1 MSKNL
6 PIFRRMIAVAHTARN
21 CGRLA
26 MTIEG
31 EDEGSRASIDN
42 LMPITKDTAHTTIEG
57 YCVRD
62 AKIRALMGWEYSHWM
77 LIESAFIC
85 ALVEEVSLVLD
96 DFEMGSL
103 MIDSLL
109 GVNIHIRRYSAEGI
123 GLDRDKIKSFAWLYL
138 GSEYLD
144 DFISYA
150 DYLLAMLEVR
160 AKDAA

>member
-1 MSKNL
+1 MMSRL
-6 PIFRRMIAVAHTARN
+6 SLFRRMIAVAHTARN

-26 MTIEG
+26 MIVEG
-31 EDEGSRASIDN
+31 KDEGCRTSIQN
-42 LMPITKDTAHTTIEG
+42 LKPITKDTPHTTIEG

-62 AKIRALMGWEYSHWM
+62 EVIRSFMGWQYSHWM

-85 ALVEEVSLVLD
+85 ALVEEVSLVLN
-96 DFEMGSL
+96 DFEQGAL
-103 MIDSLL
+103 LVDSLL
-109 GVNIHIRRYSAEGI
+109 GVNVQIRRYSAEGI
-123 GLDRDKIKSFAWLYL
+123 GLDREKIKSFAWVNL

-160 AKDAA
+160 ARDVA

>member
-1 MSKNL
+1 
-6 PIFRRMIAVAHTARN
+6 
-21 CGRLA
+21 
-26 MTIEG
+26 
-31 EDEGSRASIDN
+31 
-42 LMPITKDTAHTTIEG
+42 
-57 YCVRD
+57 
-62 AKIRALMGWEYSHWM
+62 M

-123 GLDRDKIKSFAWLYL
+123 GLDLETVKSFAWLYL

-160 AKDAA
+160 AQDAA